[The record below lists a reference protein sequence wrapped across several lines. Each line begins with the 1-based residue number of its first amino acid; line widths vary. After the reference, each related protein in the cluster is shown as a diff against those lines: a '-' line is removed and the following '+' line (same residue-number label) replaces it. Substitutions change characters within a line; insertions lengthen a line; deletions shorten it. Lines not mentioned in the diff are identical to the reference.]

1 MSDVAAVQE
10 GGTIDVTVT
19 PEHME
24 LPSERTTIRIDPMRQ
39 ANGPFLIYSLH
50 EVLWQ

>member
-1 MSDVAAVQE
+1 MIGPLMADVAAVEE

-24 LPSERTTIRIDPMRQ
+24 LPSERTTIRIDPMR
-39 ANGPFLIYSLH
+39 
-50 EVLWQ
+50 